1 MMLAGNV
8 CMLLAGEQPGADY
21 GVLAALSFGIGIIAL
36 LYVFRRTSLQ
46 RRRGNRQLTDRQLR
60 ETSRR
65 AKNEI
70 AGIENREQYERQRQ
84 AEKFP
89 RDGRELSPQQ
99 QAALDALRARH
110 VPREES

>member
-8 CMLLAGEQPGADY
+8 CILLAGEQPGASW
-21 GVLAALSFGIGIIAL
+21 GVLGALSFGIGIIAL

-46 RRRGNRQLTDRQLR
+46 RRRGIHQHPDHQHS

-65 AKNEI
+65 AKDEI
-70 AGIENREQYERQRQ
+70 AGIENREQYERHRQ

-89 RDGRELSPQQ
+89 RDGSELSPQQ
-99 QAALDALRARH
+99 QASLDALRARH
-110 VPREES
+110 EPREES